1 MKIQSNAVRTSQAIA
16 VSLLLVLTFDVRPV
30 HADALRGAVI
40 GAGVGALIGGKHGAR
55 NGAIVGAVTGG
66 VSRNN
71 RKRKG
76 RR

>member
-1 MKIQSNAVRTSQAIA
+1 MKARLNPIRTCL
-16 VSLLLVLTFDVRPV
+16 VVTLSLALVFTLDVRPV
-30 HADALRGAVI
+30 QADALRGAVI
-40 GAGVGALIGGKHGAR
+40 GAGVGAIIGGKNGAR
-55 NGAIVGAVTGG
+55 NGAIVGAITGG